1 MDYGLAGIRDTALNP
16 TDSDSALHFS
26 HVSIKAEDW
35 DGLFHFWCHDG
46 TSVETCVF
54 CVSFLDL
61 IVDRCK
67 SQIIE

>member
-1 MDYGLAGIRDTALNP
+1 MDGLAGIGDTALSP
-16 TDSDSALHFS
+16 TDSDVTGKSS
-26 HVSIKAEDW
+26 HVGIKAEDW